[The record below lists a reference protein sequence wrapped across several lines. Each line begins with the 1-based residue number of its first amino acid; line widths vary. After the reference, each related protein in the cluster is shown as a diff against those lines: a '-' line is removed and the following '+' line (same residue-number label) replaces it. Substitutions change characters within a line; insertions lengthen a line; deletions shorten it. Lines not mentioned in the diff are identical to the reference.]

1 MRRLACTLFVLLSL
15 TACTDATR
23 AADPV
28 NDPALPKLTR
38 LWSLPTY
45 KTIGYS
51 SLQGDLYLSGNKLR
65 AVNVA
70 THLLAFEIPEEV
82 SVARTSFASVGPNLL
97 AVLRANTQTAMLL
110 FTRTGQV
117 LNKIEF
123 PGSVGVALG
132 NEGPVVVGNAVYL
145 GFGNTVYK
153 YAADGLGTPGVQP
166 LWAKHYDANSID
178 GLLVQD
184 QDHLYVTVRDTAS
197 RLLLLD
203 GTGTERW
210 SRQLAPEGQTAALG
224 AAMGLYKDTIIVQAG
239 TAGLQAYRQADGSK
253 AWASFPSI
261 DVCPSGASPLA
272 FRMAIGQDRVFL
284 GHFGGH
290 CVLSFRADTGA
301 PAWIFDAPNRVT
313 FDTEPLYLNGVVYAT
328 NGRLWA
334 LDAETGRAL
343 AAGPDDLQDNTGAP
357 LSYDA
362 PRNQIVTWGGTGVFA
377 YTPLR

>member
-1 MRRLACTLFVLLSL
+1 MRRLLPAVIFAVL
-15 TACTDATR
+15 TACTDSTR

-51 SLQGDLYLSGNKLR
+51 SLQGDLYLSGNTLR

-70 THLLAFEIPEEV
+70 THQLAFEIPEEV
-82 SVARTSFASVGPNLL
+82 DIGRTSFASVGPDLL

-117 LNKIEF
+117 LNKITF
-123 PGSVGVALG
+123 PQAVGVAIG
-132 NEGPVVVGNAVYL
+132 SQGPVVIGNDVYVV
-145 GFGNTVYK
+145 FGHTLYK
-153 YAADGLGTPGVQP
+153 YAADALATPGVQP
-166 LWAKHYDANSID
+166 LWARRYEANYID
-178 GLLVQD
+178 RLLVKD
-184 QDHLYVTVRDTAS
+184 ADHLYVTVRDTAS

-203 GTGTERW
+203 GSGTERW
-210 SRQLAPEGQTAALG
+210 SRQLAPDGQTFALG
-224 AAMGLYKDTIIVQAG
+224 AAMGLYRDTIIIQAG

-261 DVCPSGASPLA
+261 DVCPSGRSPVA
-272 FRMAIGQDRVFL
+272 FRMTIGADRVFL
-284 GHFGGH
+284 GHFGGD

-301 PAWIFDAPNRVT
+301 PAWIFDAPNKVT

-357 LSYDA
+357 LAYDA